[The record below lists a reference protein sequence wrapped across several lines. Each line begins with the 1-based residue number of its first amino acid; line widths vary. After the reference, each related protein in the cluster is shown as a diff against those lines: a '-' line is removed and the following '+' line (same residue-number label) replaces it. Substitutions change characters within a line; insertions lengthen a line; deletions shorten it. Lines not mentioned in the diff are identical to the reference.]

1 MRGMNVIQLAN
12 EKTRP
17 STTSVSQISL
27 AQTPIGEGR
36 EVQAGAV
43 DQYSGDPARL
53 TCDLTSGRA
62 FFPERNAPPV
72 PVVTA
77 FGRDRLHQCRAEG
90 SWDLARAVGED
101 SSRLIRSFRS
111 VRLKDNFRE
120 WEDVIFQFGPQT
132 FLCADESR
140 IVTYATS
147 AAEAESLIEE
157 FTEKYGTPEKPCG
170 GLFQLIHISDRE
182 IGTVT
187 VQLEA
192 TTILSSAQLDL
203 YYGGGFAEW
212 HSAFHGDLREARSGL
227 SIFEG
232 APGTGKTSYLR
243 HLLGVLKDTHRFY
256 FIPPATM
263 RVLSDPRFMEFWA
276 NQRRA
281 YPEQKLVVI
290 LEDSDAALMTRA
302 SDNREQVSAILN
314 LSDGMLGDFLR
325 LQIICTINCTAADID
340 PALLRPGRLLQHRI
354 FARLSPGEAG
364 RLAQALG
371 RTLPV
376 ARDYSL
382 AEVFAGAETHEARHP
397 QIGFAA

>member
-1 MRGMNVIQLAN
+1 MLGMNDTQLAN

-17 STTSVSQISL
+17 STTWVSQISS
-27 AQTPIGEGR
+27 APAPIGEGR
-36 EVQAGAV
+36 EVQARAV
-43 DQYSGDPARL
+43 NQYSGDPAQMI
-53 TCDLTSGRA
+53 CDLASGRA
-62 FFPERNAPPV
+62 LFPERNTPPV
-72 PVVTA
+72 PILIA
-77 FGRDRLHQCRAEG
+77 FGSGPLHQCRAAG

-101 SSRLIRSFRS
+101 SGRLIRSFRS

-120 WEDVIFQFGPQT
+120 WDDVIFQFGPQA
-132 FLCADESR
+132 FLCADERR
-140 IVTYATS
+140 IVGYAAN
-147 AAEAESLIEE
+147 AADAESLVEE
-157 FTEKYGTPEKPCG
+157 FTKKYGTPAKPCG
-170 GLFQLIHISDRE
+170 GSFQLIYMGERE

-192 TTILSSAQLDL
+192 ATMLNAAQLDM
-203 YYGGGFAEW
+203 YYGGVFAEW
-212 HSAFHGDLREARSGL
+212 HRAFQEELRKACSGL

-243 HLLGVLKDTHRFY
+243 HLIGVLEETHRFY

-263 RVLSDPRFMEFWA
+263 QVLSDPRFMEFWA
-276 NQRRA
+276 GQRRA
-281 YPEQKLVVI
+281 YSEQRLVVI

-354 FARLSPGEAG
+354 FPRLNPGEAA
-364 RLAQALG
+364 RLAEALG
-371 RTLPV
+371 KTLPV

-382 AEVFAGAETHEARHP
+382 AEVFAGAERHETRHP